1 MMSSKSGEFEISIG
15 IVIEKLN
22 LRWGVINLRWW
33 LKHGQQVDVRSNHK
47 RSESRADVIMIASWN
62 LVFSILR
69 AASESAYPT
78 RQSQHTLRAAQM
90 LVSSSDDKYGG
101 RAS

>member
-1 MMSSKSGEFEISIG
+1 
-15 IVIEKLN
+15 
-22 LRWGVINLRWW
+22 
-33 LKHGQQVDVRSNHK
+33 
-47 RSESRADVIMIASWN
+47 MIARWN

-69 AASESAYPT
+69 AASEAAYPT

-101 RAS
+101 LASSDGLFSTRALRILVSTQVSYLQTGCSAPLPQQFT